1 MPLPLVLILLARFSQ
16 APTEAAPASNAG
28 QAPARVTQG
37 TVDVN
42 GDSSGAAGSLPG
54 DSKDGELKKVVA
66 ALRDAGLRRDVGA
79 LERLYA
85 PNYYH
90 INPDGSTMEREQV
103 LDSYR
108 RKAPMTFT
116 SVEADEWRSILR
128 SSFAVVSERTSL
140 HGRTADG
147 QPFISRYRVTYL
159 LERRNGSWQVLNSHA
174 SLLGIDKNPATP

>member
-1 MPLPLVLILLARFSQ
+1 MKPLLPLVLILLARFSQ
-16 APTEAAPASNAG
+16 VPTEAAPAGNAG

-42 GDSSGAAGSLPG
+42 GDSSAAAGG
-54 DSKDGELKKVVA
+54 DSEDGELKKVMA

-85 PNYYH
+85 PNYFH

-128 SSFAVVSERTSL
+128 RSFAVVSERNSL

-147 QPFISRYRVTYL
+147 HPFISRYRVTYL